1 MRERC
6 SFNALTR
13 RVSFA
18 VLPLYVH
25 EMFII
30 TFRIFVCG
38 LEHWFRI

>member
-1 MRERC
+1 MRESVRY
-6 SFNALTR
+6 FNASTR

-18 VLPLYVH
+18 VLLH

>member
-18 VLPLYVH
+18 VLPVH

>member
-1 MRERC
+1 MRESV

-18 VLPLYVH
+18 VFPLYTH
-25 EMFII
+25 EIFII

>member
-1 MRERC
+1 MRE
-6 SFNALTR
+6 SVLFSAKTR